1 MLSCPEDSM
10 DLSADLAELPE
21 PLIIPRAEHP
31 ISRKDIDREALKVMH
46 RLRDAGFSAYLVGG
60 AVRDLYLGK
69 TPKDFDI
76 STNAR
81 PGQLRT
87 LFRNSRIIGRRFR
100 LVQVFFF
107 GGKIVEVSTLRCR
120 SEFEEGEREEDE
132 VLAHNNTFG
141 SEAEDA
147 FRRDLTIN
155 ALFYEIENF
164 TIIDYTGGVADLN
177 NKIVRIVGEPD
188 RRIIRDPV
196 RMMRAIRHAARSG
209 FTIEERTWQAIVAH
223 RDTLRLCP
231 VSRIRDEFLKDLYSG
246 ACAPWCRLAVASGV
260 FLLLLPCYEG
270 IIDPES
276 EQPSPQ
282 ASLLFALCQVIDRL
296 HGEGKPLPEHLLL
309 AVLLLPWAQVRFDL
323 LHPPAEGREAFAFSR
338 NLRTQIDAQLE
349 HLNVK
354 RASKE
359 EITSLLVNLPAFVR
373 HGAEQNWPGW
383 LKRKSYFP
391 DGLLFFQ
398 MYQEALGGSPADLT
412 PQAESA
418 PSPSPRHGKPRTG
431 KPGSPRSESRTPA
444 FTGKKG
450 GIFGLK

>member
-1 MLSCPEDSM
+1 MAP
-10 DLSADLAELPE
+10 SADLAELPE

-69 TPKDFDI
+69 KPKDFDI

-81 PGQLRT
+81 PGELRT

-120 SEFEEGEREEDE
+120 SEFEEGDREEDE

-177 NKIVRIVGEPD
+177 NRIIRIVGEPD
-188 RRIIRDPV
+188 RRIVRDPV

-209 FTIEERTWQAIVAH
+209 FTIEARTWQAIIANL
-223 RDTLRLCP
+223 DTLRLCP
-231 VSRIRDEFLKDLYSG
+231 DSRVRDEFFKDLNSG
-246 ACAPWCRLAVASGV
+246 ACAPWCRLAVASGM
-260 FLLLLPCYEG
+260 FFLLLPCYDG
-270 IIDPES
+270 IISRE
-276 EQPSPQ
+276 EEEPSGET
-282 ASLLFALCQVIDRL
+282 SLLFALCQVIDRL
-296 HGEGKPLPEHLLL
+296 HASGNPLPEHLLL
-309 AVLLLPWAQVRFDL
+309 AALLLPWGQARFDL
-323 LHPPAEGREAFAFSR
+323 LRPPAEGRETGAFSR
-338 NLRTQIDAQLE
+338 TLRTQIDAQLE

-354 RASKE
+354 RASRE
-359 EITSLLVNLPAFVR
+359 EITSLLVNLPVFVR
-373 HGAEQNWPGW
+373 HGAEQAWPGW

-391 DGLLFFQ
+391 DGLLLFQ
-398 MYQEALGGSPADLT
+398 LYQEALGGSPADLA
-412 PQAESA
+412 PRAESA
-418 PSPSPRHGKPRTG
+418 APPRSTKPRTG
-431 KPGSPRSESRTPA
+431 KPRQPRAESRTPA
-444 FTGKKG
+444 FSGKKG

>member
-1 MLSCPEDSM
+1 MLSCPEDPM
-10 DLSADLAELPE
+10 DHRSPDLPA
-21 PLIIPRAEHP
+21 PLVIPRAEHP

-46 RLRDAGFSAYLVGG
+46 RLRDAGYSAYLVGG

-100 LVQVFFF
+100 LVQVFFM
-107 GGKIVEVSTLRCR
+107 GGKIIEVSTLRCR
-120 SEFEEGEREEDE
+120 SEFEEGDREEDE

-164 TIIDYTGGVADLN
+164 TIIDYTGGVEDLN
-177 NKIVRIVGEPD
+177 NRIVRIVGEPD

-209 FTIEERTWQAIVAH
+209 FTIEEHTWQAIITNLE
-223 RDTLRLCP
+223 TLRHCP
-231 VSRIRDEFLKDLYSG
+231 DSRVRDEFFKDLYGG
-246 ACAPWCRLAVASGV
+246 ACAAWCRLAVAGGL
-260 FLLLLPCYEG
+260 FFLLLPCYEG
-270 IIDPES
+270 IIIRDAAEPS
-276 EQPSPQ
+276 EKNR
-282 ASLLFALCQVIDRL
+282 LLFGLCHVIDRL
-296 HGEGKPLPEHLLL
+296 HAQGKPLPEHLLL
-309 AVLLLPWAQVRFDL
+309 AILLLPWAQAHFNL
-323 LHPPAEGREAFAFSR
+323 LQMPTEGRETFAFSR

-354 RASKE
+354 RASRE
-359 EITSLLVNLPAFVR
+359 EITSLLVNLPVFVR
-373 HGAEQNWPGW
+373 HGAEQDWPAW

-391 DGLLFFQ
+391 DGLMLFQ
-398 MYQEALGGSPADLT
+398 IYQEALGGSPADLA
-412 PQAESA
+412 PQTEA
-418 PSPSPRHGKPRTG
+418 PAFPKNGKIRSG
-431 KPGSPRSESRTPA
+431 KARPHRAESRTPA
-444 FTGKKG
+444 FSGKKG

>member
-1 MLSCPEDSM
+1 MRSCPKNPM
-10 DLSADLAELPE
+10 APSADLAELPE

-69 TPKDFDI
+69 KPKDFDI

-81 PGQLRT
+81 PGELRT

-107 GGKIVEVSTLRCR
+107 GNKIVEVSTLRCR
-120 SEFEEGEREEDE
+120 SEFEEGDREEDE

-177 NKIVRIVGEPD
+177 NRIIRIVGEPD

-196 RMMRAIRHAARSG
+196 RMLRAIRHAARSG
-209 FTIEERTWQAIVAH
+209 FTIEARTWQAIIANL
-223 RDTLRLCP
+223 DTLRLCP
-231 VSRIRDEFLKDLYSG
+231 DSRVRDEFFKDLNSG
-246 ACAPWCRLAVASGV
+246 ACAPWCRLAVASGM
-260 FLLLLPCYEG
+260 FFLLLPCYDG
-270 IIDPES
+270 IISREA
-276 EQPSPQ
+276 EEPSGET
-282 ASLLFALCQVIDRL
+282 SLLFALCRVIDRL
-296 HGEGKPLPEHLLL
+296 HASGNPLPEHLLL
-309 AVLLLPWAQVRFDL
+309 AALLLPWAQARFDL
-323 LHPPAEGREAFAFSR
+323 LHLPAEGRETFAFSR
-338 NLRTQIDAQLE
+338 TLRTQIDAQLE

-354 RASKE
+354 LASRE
-359 EITSLLVNLPAFVR
+359 EITSLLVNLPVFVR
-373 HGAEQNWPGW
+373 HGAEQAWPGW

-391 DGLLFFQ
+391 DGLLLFQ
-398 MYQEALGGSPADLT
+398 LYQEALGGSPAADLA
-412 PQAESA
+412 PRPESA
-418 PSPSPRHGKPRTG
+418 APPRSTKPRTG
-431 KPGSPRSESRTPA
+431 KPRQPRSESRTPA
-444 FTGKKG
+444 FSGKKG

>member
-1 MLSCPEDSM
+1 M
-10 DLSADLAELPE
+10 DPSSDLPA
-21 PLIIPRAEHP
+21 PLIIARAEHP

-100 LVQVFFF
+100 LVQVFFM

-120 SEFEEGEREEDE
+120 SEFEEGEKEEDE

-177 NKIVRIVGEPD
+177 NRIVRIVGEPD
-188 RRIIRDPV
+188 RRIVRDPV

-209 FTIEERTWQAIVAH
+209 FTIEERTWQAILNNL
-223 RDTLRLCP
+223 DTLHQCP
-231 VSRIRDEFLKDLYSG
+231 DSRVRDEFFKDLYGG
-246 ACAPWCRLAVASGV
+246 ACAPWCRLAVASGL
-260 FLLLLPCYEG
+260 FFLLLPCYEG
-270 IIDPES
+270 IISREPE
-276 EQPSPQ
+276 EPS
-282 ASLLFALCQVIDRL
+282 AETRLLFTLCQVIDRL
-296 HGEGKPLPEHLLL
+296 HGQGSPLPEHLLL
-309 AVLLLPWAQVRFDL
+309 ALLMLPWAQARFNL
-323 LHPPAEGREAFAFSR
+323 LPGPAEGREAFAFSR
-338 NLRTQIDAQLE
+338 TLRTQVDSQLE

-354 RASKE
+354 RASRE

-373 HGAEQNWPGW
+373 HGAKQAWPGW

-391 DGLLFFQ
+391 DGLLLFQ
-398 MYQEALGGSPADLT
+398 IYQEALGGSAADLAPLPVSSPT
-412 PQAESA
+412 P
-418 PSPSPRHGKPRTG
+418 PRSGKPRTG
-431 KPGSPRSESRTPA
+431 KGRQSRSESRTPA
-444 FTGKKG
+444 FSGKKG

>member
-1 MLSCPEDSM
+1 M
-10 DLSADLAELPE
+10 DPVTDLPE
-21 PLIIPRAEHP
+21 PLIIPRADHP

-69 TPKDFDI
+69 KPKDFDI

-120 SEFEEGEREEDE
+120 SEFEEGDSEEDM

-177 NKIVRIVGEPD
+177 NRIVRIVGEPE
-188 RRIIRDPV
+188 RRIVRDPV
-196 RMMRAIRHAARSG
+196 RMLRAIRHAARSN
-209 FTIEERTWQAIVAH
+209 FAIEEHTWQAIINQ
-223 RDTLRLCP
+223 RETLRLCP
-231 VSRIRDEFLKDLYSG
+231 DSRIRDEFFKDLNSG
-246 ACAPWCRLAVASGV
+246 ACAPWCRLAVASGL
-260 FLLLLPCYEG
+260 FFLLLPCYEG
-270 IIDPES
+270 IISPDPEKA
-276 EQPSPQ
+276 SPES
-282 ASLLFALCQVIDRL
+282 SLLFALCQVIDRL
-296 HGEGKPLPEHLLL
+296 YGEEKPLPEHLLF
-309 AVLLLPWAQVRFDL
+309 AVLMLPWAQARFNL
-323 LHPPAEGREAFAFSR
+323 LNLAAEGREAAAFAR
-338 NLRTQIDAQLE
+338 TLRAEVDSQLE

-354 RASKE
+354 RASRE
-359 EITSLLVNLPAFVR
+359 EITLLLVNLPAFAR
-373 HGAEQNWPGW
+373 HGAEQSWPAW

-391 DGLLFFQ
+391 EGLLLFQ
-398 MYQEALGGSPADLT
+398 LYQEALGGSPADLAPRPESSPHT
-412 PQAESA
+412 PRS
-418 PSPSPRHGKPRTG
+418 SKPRSG
-431 KPGSPRSESRTPA
+431 KTRPPRPESRTPA